1 MKLVKKGHI
10 SISLN
15 SMQSKELIVHFISQD
30 DDPIYK
36 MIELRANSIKE
47 IEKINDYNN
56 YEKNLYDIYFENNDS
71 KIIEKNLPEVIF
83 VFNSSKRVL

>member
-1 MKLVKKGHI
+1 
-10 SISLN
+10 
-15 SMQSKELIVHFISQD
+15 MQSKELIVHFISQD